1 MNKNMFILSRKKD
14 YFIILISVTIIFRLF
29 ISLLPSFELDESA
42 YRIWSQRL
50 VNIGFS
56 NFYSREVFTNN
67 PLGGLYAFWF
77 MGIIKQNLF
86 PSIDFLSHDF
96 DFLLKIPANI
106 ADIFS
111 GFLIYKIIKKRINE
125 RWAIIGFLLYVFN
138 PAIFFNSSV
147 WGQYDGLSTV
157 FLILGTYLL
166 LTKRL
171 PSLSV
176 ISFTISWAIK
186 PQTIAFL
193 PIVIL
198 FFLHSYPFGKNIR
211 FLIISFIT
219 ALIVYVPFF
228 PSNPLSGI
236 IYVNFGSAN
245 LFNCTSCF
253 AFNFWGI
260 FGNWQDDRISFLHMP
275 LIYWGVLL
283 YLLTLLIIAFR
294 KNISKFYTEPTF
306 YLLATIFITGFF
318 TFLTRMHERYIFSA
332 LPFLLLSFILLRS
345 KILGL
350 MFFLISFLNF
360 INLYLPYA
368 YYNKYLNLNSTLTY
382 FLLNNFKLFSLAF
395 TFCFLVLLYFY
406 RKLKFKKY
414 D

>member
-1 MNKNMFILSRKKD
+1 MKPLNKIFIL
-14 YFIILISVTIIFRLF
+14 VTISILFRLSF
-29 ISLLPSFELDESA
+29 MTLPSFELDESA
-42 YRIWSQRL
+42 YRIWTQRL
-50 VNIGFS
+50 VSLGFS
-56 NFYSREVFTNN
+56 NFYSKDMFTNN

-77 MGIIKQNLF
+77 MGLLKQILF
-86 PSIDFLSHDF
+86 PGIDFLSKNF
-96 DFLLKIPANI
+96 DIFLKIPANV

-111 GFLIYKIIKKRINE
+111 GFLIYKIIRKRINE
-125 RWAIIGFLLYVFN
+125 RWAIIGFLLFVFN

-166 LTKRL
+166 LTKEV

-193 PIVIL
+193 PVVIL
-198 FFLHSYPFGKNIR
+198 FFLHSYSVRKNIH
-211 FLIISFIT
+211 FLTLSFIT
-219 ALIVYVPFF
+219 ALIIYFPFF
-228 PSNPLSGI
+228 PSNPLYGI
-236 IYVNFGSAN
+236 FYVNFGSAN
-245 LFNCTSCF
+245 LFNCTTCF

-260 FGNWQDDRISFLHMP
+260 FGNWQDDRISFFYMP
-275 LIYWGVLL
+275 LIHWGILL
-283 YLLTLLIIAFR
+283 YFLTLLIIIFR
-294 KNISKFYTEPTF
+294 KNISKFYREPIF
-306 YLLATIFITGFF
+306 YLLATIYITGFF

-332 LPFLLLSFILLRS
+332 IPFLLISFILLRS
-345 KILGL
+345 KMLGV
-350 MFFLISFLNF
+350 MFFMISLLSF

-368 YYNKYLNLNSTLTY
+368 YYNKYLNLNSTLTD
-382 FLLNNFKLFSLAF
+382 FLLNNFKAFSLAF

-406 RKLKFKKY
+406 HKLKITKY